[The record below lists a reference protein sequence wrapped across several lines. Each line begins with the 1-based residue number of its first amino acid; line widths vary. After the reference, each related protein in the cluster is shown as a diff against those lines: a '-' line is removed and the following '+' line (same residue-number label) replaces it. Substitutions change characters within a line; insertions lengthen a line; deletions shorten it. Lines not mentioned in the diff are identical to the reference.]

1 MDTPLDPAQR
11 NGGRMKLNPVP
22 HLATARGR
30 AYRILTA
37 KTPAERVDFR
47 SKTASFHS
55 KFDHSLLKIERGTG
69 GGYLLE
75 KKFLSVGRGGCYGI
89 LSENRGILSLI
100 FFFLKA
106 G

>member
-11 NGGRMKLNPVP
+11 KGGRMKHNPVP
-22 HLATARGR
+22 HLATARGW
-30 AYRILTA
+30 AYRILAA

-55 KFDHSLLKIERGTG
+55 KFDHSLVKIERGTG

-75 KKFLSVGRGGCYGI
+75 KKFLSVGRWAAMEYFRKIGEYFR
-89 LSENRGILSLI
+89 S
-100 FFFLKA
+100 FFPPQ
-106 G
+106 GW